1 MGLSAQKERST
12 VFKSNSEGY
21 AIFRI
26 PAIVSIPNGDL
37 LAFCE
42 GRENIDDFGN
52 VDIVMKRSS
61 DRGKTWSKRKVLVD
75 YGQLQAGNSA
85 PVVDLLDPEYP
96 QGRVLLFYNTGNN
109 HEYDVR
115 IKNGYREVWYITS
128 TDGGHSWSEPTNI
141 TTMVHRPN
149 FPSANPEYK
158 FEEDWRTYAN
168 TPGHAMQFADGKY
181 KGRLYVA
188 ANHSQG
194 PPIAPFSDYFAM
206 GIIQMTME
214 KLFTLASL

>member
-1 MGLSAQKERST
+1 MSIKQIVLLIISLSVLGLSAQKERST

-61 DRGKTWSKRKVLVD
+61 DRGKTWSKLKVLVD

-96 QGRVLLFYNTGNN
+96 QGRVFLFYNTGNN

-115 IKNGYREVWYITS
+115 IKTAIERFGIS
-128 TDGGHSWSEPTNI
+128 LPPTAG
-141 TTMVHRPN
+141 T
-149 FPSANPEYK
+149 A
-158 FEEDWRTYAN
+158 
-168 TPGHAMQFADGKY
+168 G
-181 KGRLYVA
+181 
-188 ANHSQG
+188 
-194 PPIAPFSDYFAM
+194 
-206 GIIQMTME
+206 
-214 KLFTLASL
+214 ASLQTSPPWFIDPIFLRPIQSISLRKIGEHMPTHPDTPCSLQMANIRAGYMWLQITPKDHP